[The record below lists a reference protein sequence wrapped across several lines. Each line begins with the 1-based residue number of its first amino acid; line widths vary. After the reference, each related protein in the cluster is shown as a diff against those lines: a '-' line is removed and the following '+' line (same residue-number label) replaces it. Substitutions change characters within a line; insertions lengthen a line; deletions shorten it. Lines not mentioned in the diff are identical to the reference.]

1 MSIIL
6 TTLALGAS
14 LTGASTFTNSTSVPS
29 PNDLRAPSAFFWGD
43 FDGDGLADAYVV
55 GDGPARLLRNLGDGR
70 FTDVTDRTGLTLA
83 GAGTRAHMAAW
94 ADYDGDGRLDLYLP
108 ARAGA
113 SHLLRQAADGT
124 FEVATEYSGLPAGLN
139 PSSAQW
145 LDYDGDGQPDLRVVF
160 EGIERLF
167 HNVGAGLLEEID
179 LGVEPRP
186 FLFREISAG
195 VAPIDRAETP
205 DATAA
210 AKLGASGTGL
220 PTNSAATSAAGPE
233 PDQFCAPALRD
244 VMTGDCLTASSI
256 PTAGMLYPLGNEFF
270 IDGGGFIGLS
280 TMTPG
285 AKLDVVGGDIRTDGQ
300 LVSTAGSGAP
310 LSVASSDLVS
320 NLNADQL
327 DGFDAAAFS
336 MLGNSIGTAEI
347 ENSAVDG
354 NKLAANAVQSI
365 HIFPNTINSLDIA
378 SGGVLS
384 DEIGDSTIL
393 NVDVNPLAAIAGTKI
408 SPSFGTQTVLSSGT
422 TVLPAAK
429 GVSVNGPTT
438 GFLGVQ
444 GTNDFD
450 GVAAADWSGQEIGVA
465 GISTGASNTDN
476 YGVVG
481 LSNHAGVR
489 GQGDAFGVQGLTTVD
504 TAIGVFGQNTSTNG
518 LSYGVMG
525 ELPTGS
531 STGTAVYGVAPF
543 YGVAGH
549 AVDNGVAVLGT
560 TTNSGVGVYGRGR
573 DGVLGDSQVT
583 SGNSTGVF
591 GVSQSTSGEGVHG
604 SANAATGTA
613 IGVCGDSNSSGGRGV
628 YGYTSSTTGVTY
640 GVLGQAQSTSGRGV
654 RGEALAT
661 TGTNYGVQ
669 GRTHSPNGWGIISY
683 GSSGTT
689 GQKSFIQPHPT
700 DPTKEIH
707 FFSLEGNE
715 SGTYFRGNDHIV
727 RGRAVIEVPEE
738 FRLVSIEDGMTVQLT
753 PIGAPALL
761 WIESRN
767 LNQIIVRSSQDVEF
781 DYTVNGV
788 RRGFEQ
794 VTVMTENHSFV
805 PESIDLPFGTEYP
818 DSYRDIM
825 VQSGILNPDYTPN
838 EATAAQMGWQLTVPE
853 GPRQRAEEIPALT
866 RIRQQNVPSG
876 PPVEIGRIEM
886 D

>member
-1 MSIIL
+1 MSSFL

-14 LTGASTFTNSTSVPS
+14 LTGASGHSKSAPAPATT
-29 PNDLRAPSAFFWGD
+29 DLRAPSAFFWGD
-43 FDGDGLADAYVV
+43 FDGDSLADAYVV
-55 GDGPARLLRNLGDGR
+55 GTGPARLLRNLGDGR
-70 FTDVTDRTGLTLA
+70 FADVTDRTGLTLA
-83 GAGTRAHMAAW
+83 SAGTRAHMAAW

-108 ARAGA
+108 ALTGA

-124 FEVATEYSGLPAGLN
+124 FEIATEHAGLPSGLN
-139 PSSAQW
+139 PSGAQW
-145 LDYDGDGQPDLRVVF
+145 LDYDGDGAPDLRVVLD
-160 EGIERLF
+160 GIERLF

-179 LGVEPRP
+179 LGLEPRP
-186 FLFREISAG
+186 FLFRDVLAG
-195 VAPIDRAETP
+195 VGGIDRAESP
-205 DATAA
+205 DVTAA
-210 AKLGASGTGL
+210 PARGASGTGL
-220 PTNSAATSAAGPE
+220 PATSAATAGAGPD
-233 PDQFCAPALRD
+233 PDLFCAPALRD
-244 VMTGDCLTASSI
+244 LATGACLKASSI

-270 IDGGGFIGLS
+270 IDGSGYIGLS
-280 TMTPG
+280 TLTPG

-310 LSVASSDLVS
+310 LSVASSALVS

-336 MLGNSIGTAEI
+336 MLGNSIGNAEI
-347 ENSAVDG
+347 ENGAVDG

-393 NVDVNPLAAIAGTKI
+393 DTDINPLAAIAGTKI
-408 SPSFGTQTVLSSGT
+408 SANFGTQTVLSNGT
-422 TVLPAAK
+422 TIAPAIK
-429 GVSVNGPTT
+429 GSGVNGPTN
-438 GFLGVQ
+438 GYLGVQ
-444 GTNDFD
+444 GVLDFD
-450 GVAAADWSGQEIGVA
+450 GVPEADWSGQEIGVV
-465 GISTGASNTDN
+465 GISTGASITDN
-476 YGVVG
+476 YGVAG
-481 LSNHAGVR
+481 LSNHTGVR
-489 GQGDAFGVQGLTTVD
+489 GQGDAFGVQGLTTID
-504 TAIGVFGQNTSTNG
+504 TAIGVYGQNTSTNG
-518 LSYGVMG
+518 FSYGVVG
-525 ELPTGS
+525 ELPTAG
-531 STGTAVYGVAPF
+531 STGTAVRGVAPF
-543 YGVAGH
+543 YGVSGE
-549 AVDNGVAVLGT
+549 AVNNGVGVLGT
-560 TTNSGVGVYGRGR
+560 TTDSGVGVYGRGR
-573 DGVLGDSQVT
+573 EGVIGDSQVT

-591 GVSQSTSGEGVHG
+591 GTSQSTSGEGVHG
-604 SANAATGTA
+604 SAAASSGTA
-613 IGVCGDSNSSGGRGV
+613 IGVCGDSSSNGGRGV
-628 YGYTSSTTGVTY
+628 YGYTSSTSGVTF
-640 GVLGQAQSTSGRGV
+640 GVFGQAQSTSGRGV

-669 GRTHSPNGWGIISY
+669 GRTHSPSGWGVISY

-689 GQKSFIQPHPT
+689 GQKNFIQPHPT

-738 FRLVSIEDGMTVQLT
+738 FRLVSIEEGMTVQLT

-761 WIESRN
+761 WIESRD
-767 LNQIIVRSSQDVEF
+767 LDQIVVRSSQDVEF

-794 VTVMTENHSFV
+794 APVMAENHSFV
-805 PESIDLPFGTEYP
+805 PEALDVPFGTQYP

-838 EATAAQMGWQLTVPE
+838 EATAAQMGWTLAVPT
-853 GPRQRAEEIPALT
+853 GPRLRAEETPALT
-866 RIRQQNVPSG
+866 RIRQLDLPSR
-876 PPVEIGRIEM
+876 PPVEVGQLEM